1 MIVGHRCIGRVA
13 RCEIASRR
21 VSPLRG
27 SDLFTS
33 LARGVG
39 LTVCFEPELALG
51 LRRGADG
58 RVILRARMS
67 TKTSATIALLLLTGL
82 NFLNYID
89 RNVLFAVQPLIQKEF
104 HLDDAQIGF
113 LTSAFFV
120 CYMVAAPL
128 IAPLADRY
136 SRKWIMA
143 AGAFVWSAA
152 TLLSAVTHNYD
163 ELLLR
168 HVIVGIGEA
177 TFVAISPAFLADL
190 YPENIRGR
198 VMGFFYL
205 ATPVGSA
212 LGYIVGGYLGH
223 RYGWRAPFMICALP
237 GFLLALGVLGLREP
251 VRGASDHLV
260 DKFEKA
266 TLGERLIGLAKNRAY
281 WTITLGGAMMTFA
294 IGGLQVWMPTF
305 LIRMRHLSLERA
317 STIFGAMTVVSGIVA
332 TLLGGWLGD
341 RLLRR
346 TSAAYQLVSAVGMTL
361 AIPAIVVAVYY
372 HGPVMYPAIFL
383 GEFFLLLNTAPLNAA
398 LVNSVSARI
407 RATALA
413 VNVFTIHALGDA
425 FSPTLI
431 GTISDHTNLET
442 GLSSM
447 VVAVALSA
455 VILFYGMRFAPKI
468 EASA

>member
-1 MIVGHRCIGRVA
+1 MPVSKSA
-13 RCEIASRR
+13 RA
-21 VSPLRG
+21 
-27 SDLFTS
+27 
-33 LARGVG
+33 
-39 LTVCFEPELALG
+39 
-51 LRRGADG
+51 
-58 RVILRARMS
+58 
-67 TKTSATIALLLLTGL
+67 ALLLLTAL

-104 HLDDAQIGF
+104 HVDDAKIGF
-113 LTSAFFV
+113 LTSAFFI

-128 IAPLADRY
+128 IGPLADRY

-152 TLLSAVTHNYD
+152 TLLTAVTHNYD

-190 YPENIRGR
+190 FPEHIRGR
-198 VMGFFYL
+198 VMGIFYL

-212 LGYIVGGYLGH
+212 LGFIVGGYLGH
-223 RYGWRAPFMICALP
+223 HYGWRTPFMICGVP
-237 GFLLALGVLGLREP
+237 GFLLGLAVLGLKEP
-251 VRGASDHLV
+251 VRGASDLLADSV
-260 DKFEKA
+260 
-266 TLGERLIGLAKNRAY
+266 ERGSISGLLRNKAY
-281 WTITLGGAMMTFA
+281 WTITLGAAMMTFA

-305 LIRMRHLSLERA
+305 LVRMRHLHLDRA
-317 STIFGAMTVVSGIVA
+317 NLIFGGMTVVSGTVA

-346 TSAAYQLVSAVGMTL
+346 TSAAYQLVSAIGMGL
-361 AIPAIVVAVYY
+361 SIPAIMFAIYWK
-372 HGPVMYPAIFL
+372 GAAMYPAIFL

-413 VNVFTIHALGDA
+413 VNVFMIHLLGDA

-431 GTISDHTNLET
+431 GYISDRSNLEM

-455 VILFYGMRFAPKI
+455 AVLFYGMRFAPKI
-468 EASA
+468 REGR

>member
-1 MIVGHRCIGRVA
+1 
-13 RCEIASRR
+13 
-21 VSPLRG
+21 
-27 SDLFTS
+27 
-33 LARGVG
+33 
-39 LTVCFEPELALG
+39 
-51 LRRGADG
+51 
-58 RVILRARMS
+58 MS
-67 TKTSATIALLLLTGL
+67 AKASATVALLLLTAL

-89 RNVLFAVQPLIQKEF
+89 RNVLFAVQPLVQKEF
-104 HLDDAQIGF
+104 ALTDAQVGF

-128 IAPLADRY
+128 IAPLADRF

-198 VMGFFYL
+198 VMGIFYL

-212 LGYIVGGYLGH
+212 LGYLIGGYLGH
-223 RYGWRAPFMICALP
+223 RYGWRAPFMISALP
-237 GFLLALGVLGLREP
+237 GFVLAFCVLALREP
-251 VRGASDHLV
+251 ARGASDHLAETV
-260 DKFEKA
+260 
-266 TLGERLIGLAKNRAY
+266 ERGSIVGLIRNKAY
-281 WTITLGGAMMTFA
+281 WTVTLGAAMMTFA

-305 LIRMRHLSLERA
+305 LVRMRHLPLDRA
-317 STIFGAMTVVSGIVA
+317 NTIFGGMTVVSGTVA

-346 TSAAYQLVSAVGMTL
+346 THAAYQLVSAAGMAL
-361 AIPAIVVAVYY
+361 SIPAIVIAIYY
-372 HGPVMYPAIFL
+372 RGAAMYPAIFL

-413 VNVFTIHALGDA
+413 VNIFTIHLLGDA

-431 GTISDHTNLET
+431 GYISDRSNLEM
-442 GLSSM
+442 GLTAM
-447 VVAVALSA
+447 IVAVAVSA
-455 VILFYGMRFAPKI
+455 AVLFYGMRFAPRI
-468 EASA
+468 SGQQVAARN

>member
-1 MIVGHRCIGRVA
+1 MPSKKSA
-13 RCEIASRR
+13 IA
-21 VSPLRG
+21 
-27 SDLFTS
+27 
-33 LARGVG
+33 
-39 LTVCFEPELALG
+39 
-51 LRRGADG
+51 
-58 RVILRARMS
+58 
-67 TKTSATIALLLLTGL
+67 ALLLLTGL

-89 RNVLFAVQPLIQKEF
+89 RNVLYAVQPLIEKEF
-104 HLDDAQIGF
+104 HLDYAQVGF

-152 TLLSAVTHNYD
+152 TLLSAVTHTYH

-177 TFVAISPAFLADL
+177 TFVAISPAFLSDL
-190 YPENIRGR
+190 FPENIRGR
-198 VMGFFYL
+198 VMGLFYL

-212 LGYIVGGYLGH
+212 LGFIVGGYLGH
-223 RYGWRAPFMICALP
+223 HYGWRAPFMICGVP
-237 GFLLALGVLGLREP
+237 GFFLGLAVLALREP
-251 VRGASDHLV
+251 VRGASDHLA
-260 DKFEKA
+260 DTA
-266 TLGERLIGLAKNRAY
+266 ERGSIRGLARNKAY
-281 WTITLGGAMMTFA
+281 WTITLGAAMMTFA

-305 LIRMRHLSLERA
+305 LVKMRHLHLDQA
-317 STIFGAMTVVSGIVA
+317 NLIFGGMTVVSGTVA

-341 RLLRR
+341 RLLPR
-346 TSAAYQLVSAVGMTL
+346 TPAAYQLVSAIGMAL
-361 AIPAIVVAVYY
+361 SIPAIMVAVFWR
-372 HGPVMYPAIFL
+372 GPAMYPAIFL

-431 GTISDHTNLET
+431 GYISDRSNLEI

-455 VILFYGMRFAPKI
+455 AVLFYGMRFAPKI
-468 EASA
+468 GREQLATSH

>member
-1 MIVGHRCIGRVA
+1 MFAQHNA
-13 RCEIASRR
+13 RS
-21 VSPLRG
+21 
-27 SDLFTS
+27 
-33 LARGVG
+33 
-39 LTVCFEPELALG
+39 
-51 LRRGADG
+51 
-58 RVILRARMS
+58 
-67 TKTSATIALLLLTGL
+67 ALLLLTAL

-89 RNVLFAVQPLIQKEF
+89 RNVLFAVQPLVQKEF

-136 SRKWIMA
+136 PRKWIMA
-143 AGAFVWSAA
+143 AGAFVWSIA
-152 TLLSAVTHNYD
+152 TLLSAVTHTYD

-177 TFVAISPAFLADL
+177 TFVAISPAFLSDL
-190 YPENIRGR
+190 FPENIRGR

-212 LGYIVGGYLGH
+212 LGYIIGGYLGQ
-223 RYGWRAPFMICALP
+223 RYGWRAPFMVSALP
-237 GFLLALGVLGLREP
+237 GLLLAFGLLALREP
-251 VRGASDHLV
+251 VRGASDHLADSV
-260 DKFEKA
+260 
-266 TLGERLIGLAKNRAY
+266 ERGSVRGLFRNKAY
-281 WTITLGGAMMTFA
+281 WTITLGAAMMTFA

-305 LIRMRHLSLERA
+305 LTRVRHVPLDHA
-317 STIFGAMTVVSGIVA
+317 NTVFGGMTVVSGTVA

-346 TSAAYQLVSAVGMTL
+346 TPAAYQMVSAVGMAL
-361 AIPAIVVAVYY
+361 SIPAIVLAIYFP
-372 HGPVMYPAIFL
+372 GPTMYPAIFL

-413 VNVFTIHALGDA
+413 VNIFTIHLLGDA

-431 GTISDHTNLET
+431 GYISDRTNLET
-442 GLSSM
+442 GLTAM

-455 VILFYGMRFAPKI
+455 IVLFYGMRFAPVI
-468 EASA
+468 GTEQLETSS

>member
-1 MIVGHRCIGRVA
+1 M
-13 RCEIASRR
+13 
-21 VSPLRG
+21 P
-27 SDLFTS
+27 T
-33 LARGVG
+33 
-39 LTVCFEPELALG
+39 
-51 LRRGADG
+51 
-58 RVILRARMS
+58 S
-67 TKTSATIALLLLTGL
+67 TKASATTALLLLTAL

-89 RNVLFAVQPLIQKEF
+89 RNVLFAVQPLIQHEF

-128 IAPLADRY
+128 IAPLADRF

-143 AGAFVWSAA
+143 AGAFVWSAG

-190 YPENIRGR
+190 YPEHIRGR

-212 LGYIVGGYLGH
+212 LGYLVGGYLGH
-223 RYGWRAPFMICALP
+223 HYGWRAPFMICAIP
-237 GFLLALGVLGLREP
+237 GFLLGLGVLGLREP
-251 VRGASDHLV
+251 VRGASDQLV
-260 DKFEKA
+260 DSA
-266 TLGERLIGLAKNRAY
+266 ERGSIRGLARNKAY
-281 WTITLGGAMMTFA
+281 WTVTLGAAMMTFA

-305 LIRMRHLSLERA
+305 LVRMRQLPLDRA
-317 STIFGAMTVVSGIVA
+317 NVIFGGMTVVSGTVA

-346 TSAAYQLVSAVGMTL
+346 TPAAYQLVSAVGMAL
-361 AIPAIVVAVYY
+361 AVPAIVIAVYY
-372 HGPVMYPAIFL
+372 RGAAMYPAIFL

-413 VNVFTIHALGDA
+413 VNIFTIHLLGDA

-431 GTISDHTNLET
+431 GYISDRSNLET
-442 GLSSM
+442 GLTAM

-455 VILFYGMRFAPKI
+455 IILFYGMRFAPKI
-468 EASA
+468 NDLQLATNQP

>member
-1 MIVGHRCIGRVA
+1 MSAKHNA
-13 RCEIASRR
+13 RS
-21 VSPLRG
+21 
-27 SDLFTS
+27 
-33 LARGVG
+33 
-39 LTVCFEPELALG
+39 
-51 LRRGADG
+51 
-58 RVILRARMS
+58 
-67 TKTSATIALLLLTGL
+67 ALLLLTAL

-89 RNVLFAVQPLIQKEF
+89 RNILFAVQPLVQKEF
-104 HLDDAQIGF
+104 HLDDAQVGF

-136 SRKWIMA
+136 PRKWIMA
-143 AGAFVWSAA
+143 AGAFLWSAA
-152 TLLSAVTHNYD
+152 TLLSAVTHTYD

-177 TFVAISPAFLADL
+177 SFVAISPAFLSDL
-190 YPENIRGR
+190 FPENIRGR

-212 LGYIVGGYLGH
+212 LGYIIGGYLGE
-223 RYGWRAPFMICALP
+223 RYGWRSPFMVSALP
-237 GFLLALGVLGLREP
+237 GLLLAFGVLALREP
-251 VRGASDHLV
+251 VRGASDHLADSV
-260 DKFEKA
+260 
-266 TLGERLIGLAKNRAY
+266 ERGSVKGLLRNKAY
-281 WTITLGGAMMTFA
+281 WTITFGAAMMTFA

-305 LIRMRHLSLERA
+305 LARVRHVPLARA
-317 STIFGAMTVVSGIVA
+317 NIVFGGMTVVSGTVA

-346 TSAAYQLVSAVGMTL
+346 TPAAYQMISAIGMAL
-361 AIPAIVVAVYY
+361 AIPAIVLAIYFP
-372 HGPVMYPAIFL
+372 GPAMYPAIFL

-413 VNVFTIHALGDA
+413 VNIFTIHLLGDA

-431 GTISDHTNLET
+431 GYISDKSNLEM
-442 GLSSM
+442 GLTAM

-455 VILFYGMRFAPKI
+455 IVLFYGMRFAPKI
-468 EASA
+468 SSEQLATSN

>member
-1 MIVGHRCIGRVA
+1 
-13 RCEIASRR
+13 
-21 VSPLRG
+21 
-27 SDLFTS
+27 
-33 LARGVG
+33 
-39 LTVCFEPELALG
+39 
-51 LRRGADG
+51 
-58 RVILRARMS
+58 MS
-67 TKTSATIALLLLTGL
+67 AKTSATVALLLLTGL

-89 RNVLFAVQPLIQKEF
+89 RNVLFAVQPLVQKEF
-104 HLDDAQIGF
+104 ALTDAQVGF

-120 CYMVAAPL
+120 CYMIAAPL
-128 IAPLADRY
+128 VAPLADRY
-136 SRKWIMA
+136 SRKRIMA

-198 VMGFFYL
+198 VMGIFYL

-212 LGYIVGGYLGH
+212 LGYLIGGYLGE
-223 RYGWRAPFMICALP
+223 RYGWRAPFMISALP
-237 GFLLALGVLGLREP
+237 GFVLAFAVLALREP
-251 VRGASDHLV
+251 VRGASDHLADSLERGTV
-260 DKFEKA
+260 
-266 TLGERLIGLAKNRAY
+266 LGLVRNKAY
-281 WTITLGGAMMTFA
+281 WTITLGAAMMTFA

-305 LIRMRHLSLERA
+305 LVRMRHLPLEHA
-317 STIFGAMTVVSGIVA
+317 NTIFGGMTVVSGTVA

-346 TSAAYQLVSAVGMTL
+346 TPAAYQLVSAVGMAL
-361 AIPAIVVAVYY
+361 AIPAVMVAIYFP
-372 HGPVMYPAIFL
+372 GTAMYPAIFL

-413 VNVFTIHALGDA
+413 VNIFTIHLLGDA

-431 GTISDHTNLET
+431 GYISDRSNLEM
-442 GLSSM
+442 GLTAM
-447 VVAVALSA
+447 IAAVAISA
-455 VILFYGMRFAPKI
+455 AVLFYGMRFAPKI
-468 EASA
+468 ATSHELRATI